1 MLLIKIENPLY
12 YEKLYIRDSFKIYE
26 KQHNLITQKHLLS
39 KIIIKQN
46 LNFIYIFQTRCFACT
61 YGHNR
66 FINIYQFLFY

>member
-46 LNFIYIFQTRCFACT
+46 LNFIYIFQ
-61 YGHNR
+61 
-66 FINIYQFLFY
+66 IKIII